1 MNFTRRTQ
9 IILATTATAFALA
22 ACGQQENTSV
32 GQKLDGAIEQTQT
45 AATEARQDIEAAAT
59 EIQQDVQSAAQ
70 DMKQEGEQAAK
81 AVSDS
86 ATDLAITAKVKTALA
101 ADDQLSAL
109 GINVDTENAVVSL
122 TGPAP
127 NAEAVERATVLAKAV
142 DGVTNVENELVIQP
156 VKQ

>member
-9 IILATTATAFALA
+9 ILLATTATAFALA
-22 ACGQQENTSV
+22 ACGQSEDATV

-45 AATEARQDIEAAAT
+45 AATEARKDIEAAAT
-59 EIQQDVQSAAQ
+59 DVQQDIQAAAQ
-70 DMKQEGEQAAK
+70 DMKQEGEQAAQ
-81 AVSDS
+81 SLTDS

-122 TGPAP
+122 NGPAP
-127 NAEAVERATVLAKAV
+127 NAEAAERATVLAKAV
-142 DGVTNVENELVIQP
+142 DGVTDVENKLIIQP